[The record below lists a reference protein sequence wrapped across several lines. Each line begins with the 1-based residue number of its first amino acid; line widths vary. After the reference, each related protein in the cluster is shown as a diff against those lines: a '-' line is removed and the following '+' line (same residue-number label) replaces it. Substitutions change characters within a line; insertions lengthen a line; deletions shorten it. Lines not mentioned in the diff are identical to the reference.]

1 MCFLPKGDGLAGHL
15 DNLAAETPCGRL
27 PGEERQ
33 KACRH
38 GRSTFWTFLGLYFS
52 FILVILVIESPV
64 VEI

>member
-1 MCFLPKGDGLAGHL
+1 MRFLPKGDGLAGHL

-38 GRSTFWTFLGLYFS
+38 AGMVGQLFGAFFLGPLFS
-52 FILVILVIESPV
+52 FHSSHLGH
-64 VEI
+64 

>member
-1 MCFLPKGDGLAGHL
+1 MRFLPKGDGLAGHL

-38 GRSTFWTFLGLYFS
+38 AGMVGQLFGAFFFGAFIFLS
-52 FILVILVIESPV
+52 F
-64 VEI
+64 

>member
-1 MCFLPKGDGLAGHL
+1 MRFLPNLAGHL

-38 GRSTFWTFLGLYFS
+38 AGMVGQLFGAFWAFLDLFGPLFFFHS
-52 FILVILVIESPV
+52 SHFGH
-64 VEI
+64 